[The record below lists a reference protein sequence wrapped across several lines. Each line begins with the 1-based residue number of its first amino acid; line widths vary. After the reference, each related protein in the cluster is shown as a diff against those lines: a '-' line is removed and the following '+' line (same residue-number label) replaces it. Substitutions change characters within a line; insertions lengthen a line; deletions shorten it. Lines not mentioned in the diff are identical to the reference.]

1 MLSRCVLALALLLPF
16 ANAQSLRTEADAQAL
31 EARAES
37 NPDDVN
43 LHNQL
48 IVFYFRMRPP
58 SMSAESVRTLRRKHI
73 VWMIEHHPE
82 HVVLSDLATT
92 IDRAADPEGFAEADA
107 AWKRVLEHALN
118 AEVYAH
124 AISFYRTADAPFALA
139 LADKGLAAYPHSSSI
154 AGAKGIVLVYLML
167 GIRHVDQYGRA
178 TSFDTDLISSKEGVA
193 ARKELESTT
202 EAALAGGAATP
213 SLAPGIACSQPT
225 PHSIPSAAAP

>member
-73 VWMIEHHPE
+73 V
-82 HVVLSDLATT
+82 
-92 IDRAADPEGFAEADA
+92 
-107 AWKRVLEHALN
+107 
-118 AEVYAH
+118 
-124 AISFYRTADAPFALA
+124 
-139 LADKGLAAYPHSSSI
+139 
-154 AGAKGIVLVYLML
+154 
-167 GIRHVDQYGRA
+167 
-178 TSFDTDLISSKEGVA
+178 
-193 ARKELESTT
+193 
-202 EAALAGGAATP
+202 
-213 SLAPGIACSQPT
+213 
-225 PHSIPSAAAP
+225 